1 LAVNLIPLEFGDE
14 RPIMDAYKDF
24 LQAVSSRL
32 DGTND
37 EIILRNSGTK
47 TVRLIYEIA
56 RSLKFNI
63 RETDLQTNAYASD
76 GWVVRD
82 RLQMDAQQASRDLVN
97 VLLIQ
102 SRLMAGSQLSAEER
116 AILRLPEENKPSA

>member
-1 LAVNLIPLEFGDE
+1 
-14 RPIMDAYKDF
+14 MDAYKDF